1 MESAVDKHHA
11 GNRAG
16 KQHAVIKTNVPDAD
30 EYGPVKADVA
40 MGRSTWRNLSH
51 VDVASN
57 QFSGFR
63 TCRIRFAS
71 PRMWLR
77 SQAAA
82 RVIGPFERSRLS
94 QTKAG

>member
-40 MGRSTWRNLSH
+40 MGRSTWRNLSQRGCSFESILWIQNMSNP
-51 VDVASN
+51 VCVSPGVA
-57 QFSGFR
+57 
-63 TCRIRFAS
+63 
-71 PRMWLR
+71 
-77 SQAAA
+77 
-82 RVIGPFERSRLS
+82 
-94 QTKAG
+94 